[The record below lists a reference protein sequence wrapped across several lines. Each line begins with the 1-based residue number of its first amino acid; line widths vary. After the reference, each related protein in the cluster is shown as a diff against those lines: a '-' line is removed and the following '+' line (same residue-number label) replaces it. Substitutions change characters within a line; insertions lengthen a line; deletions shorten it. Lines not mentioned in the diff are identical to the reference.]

1 MTMND
6 ECSELVVRRATIVDL
21 KEAATRNGYREMRE
35 DGLDKILMGA
45 TTPKEVARVVFTAG
59 H

>member
-1 MTMND
+1 
-6 ECSELVVRRATIVDL
+6 
-21 KEAATRNGYREMRE
+21 MRE